1 MEVIRSTNMVIVT
14 GKRGKL
20 IKATNI
26 NMVIVIVTGKNILL
40 MILLLK
46 MNFKKRKAFKKNIKM
61 HCRLLRL
68 MLLSFWPHL
77 LRMNFQKKIQ
87 KT

>member
-1 MEVIRSTNMVIVT
+1 MEVIRSTNISMIT
-14 GKRGKL
+14 KKRKEL
-20 IKATNI
+20 IIATNI
-26 NMVIVIVTGKNILL
+26 NIHMIIVTGKNILL

-61 HCRLLRL
+61 HCSLLRL

-77 LRMNFQKKIQ
+77 LKMNFQKKIQ